1 MQAMIQR
8 SPMHAQGRR
17 SHPDPTD
24 GRRLGG
30 LLRVVAAAGTMG
42 TLGPIAAIAYAEGLQ
57 PATLSALRAA
67 IGAAILGLLVVAA
80 VQPSVSLSRLP
91 RRQAATLGLVIV
103 TNGLTNLVLFFA
115 FGAMAVGLV
124 MVVYYCYP
132 TIVALLAAGLG
143 REALTPVRVAALAA
157 AGAGIALVLGG
168 QLGPDAHATVAG
180 VLLALTA
187 AACHAIYLVAIPR
200 GFDAVPTVQ
209 ATALVL
215 AGGVVISG
223 TAALLLGGSGVVGG
237 WAASPVAWLAIA
249 AAGTVGALPKVWII
263 GGVRRIGSSTSAAVA
278 MLVEP
283 IVAVVVA
290 AVVLGQALTPVELA
304 GAAAIFAAVLLAQL
318 PARPAVSAA

>member
-1 MQAMIQR
+1 MQAMIER
-8 SPMHAQGRR
+8 SAMRAQGRR
-17 SHPDPTD
+17 SHPHPTD
-24 GRRLGG
+24 GRRIGG
-30 LLRVVAAAGTMG
+30 LTRVVAAAATMG

-57 PATLSALRAA
+57 PAALSTLRAA
-67 IGAAILGLLVVAA
+67 IGAAILGALVLAA
-80 VQPSVSLSRLP
+80 VQPSVRLASLP
-91 RRQAATLGLVIV
+91 RRQAAVLALVIV
-103 TNGLTNLVLFFA
+103 TNGLTNLLLFLA

-132 TIVALLAAGLG
+132 AIVAALAAGLG
-143 REALTPVRVAALAA
+143 REPLTPVRIVALAS

-180 VLLALTA
+180 VVLALTA
-187 AACHAIYLVAIPR
+187 ATCHAIYLVAIPR

-215 AGGVVISG
+215 TGGVVISG
-223 TAALLLGGSGVVGG
+223 AAALLLGGSGVIGG
-237 WAASPVAWLAIA
+237 WVASPVAWLAIA

-283 IVAVVVA
+283 IVAIVVA
-290 AVVLGQALTPVELA
+290 AVVLGQALTAVELA
-304 GAAAIFAAVLLAQL
+304 GAAAIFAAVVLAQL
-318 PARPAVSAA
+318 PARSGVSGA